1 MKDQELFTTS
11 YEDRFSLEYH
21 SGFHLLE
28 KDCINQRAHGFS
40 IEIKRCFS
48 LTMGWVRVIL
58 FACLRE
64 LKIIE
69 FAEYTCFG
77 I

>member
-11 YEDRFSLEYH
+11 YEDRFRLEYH

-28 KDCINQRAHGFS
+28 KDCISQRAHEFS

-48 LTMGWVRVIL
+48 LTMGWARVISL
-58 FACLRE
+58 ACLRE

-69 FAEYTCFG
+69 FAEYIYFG
-77 I
+77 V